1 MEKVLKPRDL
11 NILANRLFSGYSAEM
26 TRTKCRLGL
35 HYFSYTGNQMEDQFA
50 QNYHFVFSKIKY
62 TEKTDTIFS
71 FAAVL
76 EIIIYK

>member
-1 MEKVLKPRDL
+1 
-11 NILANRLFSGYSAEM
+11 
-26 TRTKCRLGL
+26 
-35 HYFSYTGNQMEDQFA
+35 MEDQFA

-62 TEKTDTIFS
+62 AEKTIFS